1 MCWTLPSARR
11 RSWRLA
17 RACAPLFPT
26 IGLGLSPRRAIS
38 TSTAFTGTAFCWPRS
53 WPNWLPTISTPAP
66 SIRRYSLQIL
76 LNGER
81 FATDAST
88 LDELCVKLGFAE
100 AKVATAVNGSFVAAA
115 KRGATQIADADEVE
129 IVAPRQGG

>member
-1 MCWTLPSARR
+1 M
-11 RSWRLA
+11 
-17 RACAPLFPT
+17 
-26 IGLGLSPRRAIS
+26 
-38 TSTAFTGTAFCWPRS
+38 
-53 WPNWLPTISTPAP
+53 
-66 SIRRYSLQIL
+66 QIL

>member
-1 MCWTLPSARR
+1 M
-11 RSWRLA
+11 
-17 RACAPLFPT
+17 
-26 IGLGLSPRRAIS
+26 
-38 TSTAFTGTAFCWPRS
+38 
-53 WPNWLPTISTPAP
+53 
-66 SIRRYSLQIL
+66 QIL

-81 FATDAST
+81 FATDASN

-115 KRGATQIADADEVE
+115 KRGATQIAEADEVE